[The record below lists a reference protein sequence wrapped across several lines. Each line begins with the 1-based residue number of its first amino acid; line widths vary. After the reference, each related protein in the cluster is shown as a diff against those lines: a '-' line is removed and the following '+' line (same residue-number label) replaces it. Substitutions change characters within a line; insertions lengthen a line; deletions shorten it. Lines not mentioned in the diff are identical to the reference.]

1 MSGEE
6 PGVSTPNISHRLG
19 KRIKELRQK
28 AGLKQ
33 ETLAL
38 SVGTTQS
45 HFANIEKGD
54 VNVGSDMLQRIADA
68 LELDISQLFE
78 LRSDMPPEIL
88 RAELIKMLGKADN
101 EQLRLIFRI
110 VDAII
115 Y

>member
-1 MSGEE
+1 MSVEDSGAL
-6 PGVSTPNISHRLG
+6 TPKISQKLG
-19 KRIKELRQK
+19 KRIRELRTK

-38 SVGTTQS
+38 MVGTTQP
-45 HFANIEKGD
+45 HFAKIEQGEG
-54 VNVGSDMLQRIADA
+54 NVGSDMLQRIADA

-78 LRSDMPPEIL
+78 LRSDMPPDML
-88 RAELIKMLGKADN
+88 RAELDKMLEKADP
-101 EQLRLIFRI
+101 EQIRLIFRI